1 MTVDFTP
8 GGLSPRKTQGTGYL
22 ARTSY
27 GFPGAS
33 GKWELLQSWRLPS
46 FLSPVLQVGAWSAAR
61 RGCCCCCCCR
71 CRRCWRPRLLLA
83 AVVVGSASFSGA
95 RGGFPGPGA
104 PRLRPPRSDCDLEIS
119 MNFSRFELGWR
130 TDKSDCSVVEVRK
143 SWFVAITLD
152 DSAGWVAVKPHIP
165 QVTIHAKV

>member
-27 GFPGAS
+27 GFLGAS

-46 FLSPVLQVGAWSAAR
+46 FLSLVLQVGAWSPAR
-61 RGCCCCCCCR
+61 RGCCCRCR

-83 AVVVGSASFSGA
+83 EVVVGSASSSGA
-95 RGGFPGPGA
+95 WGGFPQPRA
-104 PRLRPPRSDCDLEIS
+104 PRLRPPRSDCDLETS
-119 MNFSRFELGWR
+119 VNFSRLELGWR

-152 DSAGWVAVKPHIP
+152 DSAGWVAVKPQIP
-165 QVTIHAKV
+165 QVTIYAKV